1 MSKISN
7 PVVSDT
13 FSTWLTAANKSYSR
27 LNQFAVSESALY
39 ANTITANVSLVMSG
53 GATFKGQALD
63 SRFANTVNLNLK
75 QSVAVERAALANTN
89 TYIATKASQADHLA
103 ALANTNSYIAS
114 MSTDVQLA
122 NTNLAISNLNTNLLA
137 TNTAIRL
144 LSNQGLANTNAAIG
158 NLNTNL
164 LATNTAIRLLNT
176 NTQSALDTQE
186 AKQASNLANTNS
198 YIATQATAIAD
209 LQNLSL
215 IHI

>member
-144 LSNQGLANTNAAIG
+144 
-158 NLNTNL
+158 
-164 LATNTAIRLLNT
+164 
-176 NTQSALDTQE
+176 
-186 AKQASNLANTNS
+186 
-198 YIATQATAIAD
+198 
-209 LQNLSL
+209 
-215 IHI
+215 